1 MPRRPNV
8 NIYPKAGDRI
18 AYQER
23 EGEEWKSLE
32 ITGRGGKVTSKL
44 NRDYFNA
51 KTLDGSSLGLHL
63 DKNVWRFNKES

>member
-1 MPRRPNV
+1 MPRRSNV

-18 AYQER
+18 AYQKR
-23 EGEEWKSLE
+23 DGKEWKSLE

-51 KTLDGSSLGLHL
+51 KTSDGLNLEIHL
-63 DKNVWRFNKES
+63 DKKV